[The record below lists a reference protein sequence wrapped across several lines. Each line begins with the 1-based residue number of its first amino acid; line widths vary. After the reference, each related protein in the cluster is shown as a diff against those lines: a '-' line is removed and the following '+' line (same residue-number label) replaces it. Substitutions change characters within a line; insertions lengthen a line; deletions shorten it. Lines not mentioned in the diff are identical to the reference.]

1 MFITLDWPNYQ
12 DGFDVVIAAL
22 NAVKG
27 AMSSWL
33 SSCAYVYLF
42 EYLGTPMKQDILS
55 ITQGEKRIF
64 SYMSQTL
71 GLMADLDLGK
81 LSVGV

>member
-1 MFITLDWPNYQ
+1 
-12 DGFDVVIAAL
+12 
-22 NAVKG
+22 
-27 AMSSWL
+27 
-33 SSCAYVYLF
+33 
-42 EYLGTPMKQDILS
+42 MKQDILS
-55 ITQGEKRIF
+55 ITKGEKRIF

>member
-1 MFITLDWPNYQ
+1 
-12 DGFDVVIAAL
+12 
-22 NAVKG
+22 
-27 AMSSWL
+27 
-33 SSCAYVYLF
+33 
-42 EYLGTPMKQDILS
+42 MKQDILS